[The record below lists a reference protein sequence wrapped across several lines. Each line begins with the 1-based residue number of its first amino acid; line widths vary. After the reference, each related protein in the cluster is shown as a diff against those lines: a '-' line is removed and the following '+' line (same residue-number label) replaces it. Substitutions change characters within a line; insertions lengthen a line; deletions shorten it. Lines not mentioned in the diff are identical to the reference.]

1 MSRWP
6 GGAGCGCASITAVM
20 LEVLQDRAQPGRDD
34 TMKSWG
40 DLRHRVGPMRHRPRR
55 DVGCGQG
62 EEEQRLVPSSIFL
75 TPIFAQ
81 RKCE

>member
-1 MSRWP
+1 
-6 GGAGCGCASITAVM
+6 M
-20 LEVLQDRAQPGRDD
+20 LKVLQDRAQPGRDG
-34 TMKSWG
+34 TMKSRG
-40 DLRHRVGPMRHRPRR
+40 DLRHRVGPTRHRPRG

-75 TPIFAQ
+75 TLIFAQ